1 MLDRGQKTPRLRPYL
16 VARAC
21 TLAPDSSDDPER
33 LAQLS
38 RAELRGAETTFLSPT
53 GSLTE
58 QGALEFRTARIQHA
72 FWPLEVSLR
81 IDGRP
86 GPAVLNWLW
95 LALYYQK
102 LGKAEEARRWL
113 GKAAAWLDQQE
124 GRMPV
129 YTMFL
134 GLHRHDWLEA
144 HALRQEAEALLR

>member
-1 MLDRGQKTPRLRPYL
+1 LG
-16 VARAC
+16 
-21 TLAPDSSDDPER
+21 
-33 LAQLS
+33 
-38 RAELRGAETTFLSPT
+38 
-53 GSLTE
+53 
-58 QGALEFRTARIQHA
+58 
-72 FWPLEVSLR
+72 VSLR

-113 GKAAAWLDQQE
+113 GKAAGWLDQQE

-144 HALRQEAEALLR
+144 HVLRHEAKTLLR